1 MMPPVFEVLSA
12 STAVKAKLGN
22 PPNMR
27 LFPFGEADQNTTKPY
42 VTWQLLTGV
51 PENYLGQL
59 PDADSY
65 RIQLDI
71 WAATQVSANQTAE
84 AVRDAI
90 EPHAYLLNSGGT
102 TRDPETRNYRY
113 MLDVEF
119 QTPR

>member
-1 MMPPVFEVLSA
+1 MMPPVFDALSVSA
-12 STAVKAKLGN
+12 AVKAKIGT
-22 PPNMR
+22 PPSMR
-27 LFPFGEADQNTTKPY
+27 LYPFGEADQNTIKPY
-42 VTWQLLTGV
+42 VTWQLITGI

-59 PDADSY
+59 PDSDSF
-65 RIQLDI
+65 RVQLDV
-71 WAATQVSANQTAE
+71 WAATQASANETAL

-90 EPHAYLLNSGGT
+90 EPHAYMLNSGGT